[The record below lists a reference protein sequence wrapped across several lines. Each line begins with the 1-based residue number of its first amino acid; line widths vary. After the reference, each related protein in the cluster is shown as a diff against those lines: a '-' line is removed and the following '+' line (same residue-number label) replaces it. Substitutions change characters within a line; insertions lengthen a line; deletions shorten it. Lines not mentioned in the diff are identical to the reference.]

1 MSEGDLGFMIIYA
14 FPVIAVIAALA
25 AMQAVKDKENIGMW
39 FLIGMLF
46 SILLVMIVEV
56 MNG

>member
-1 MSEGDLGFMIIYA
+1 MIIYV
-14 FPVIAVIAALA
+14 FPVIATIAALA
-25 AMQAVKDKENIGMW
+25 AMQAVKDKEHIGMW

-46 SILLVMIVEV
+46 SILLVMILEV

>member
-1 MSEGDLGFMIIYA
+1 MIIYA
-14 FPVIAVIAALA
+14 FPVIAVIASLT